1 MARQARG
8 KSMDPAKVQVF
19 HAVQRCVRRAFLCG
33 EDTVSGKSYP
43 SQTMDPRTFGILGVD
58 LRNRFVDL
66 HGVVK
71 SPASS
76 NEKSAGCGRSLE

>member
-1 MARQARG
+1 MR
-8 KSMDPAKVQVF
+8 
-19 HAVQRCVRRAFLCG
+19 
-33 EDTVSGKSYP
+33 P

-76 NEKSAGCGRSLE
+76 NEKSAGCAEHLGTPTKLKQVSDWAK